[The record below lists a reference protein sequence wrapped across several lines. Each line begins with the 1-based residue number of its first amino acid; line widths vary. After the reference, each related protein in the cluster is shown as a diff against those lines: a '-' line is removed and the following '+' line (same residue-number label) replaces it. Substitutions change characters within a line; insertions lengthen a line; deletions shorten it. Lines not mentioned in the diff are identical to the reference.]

1 MNWMEEHD
9 SVFCREIIFVNPFS
23 AKKKSV
29 QRSALWQKV
38 ADTLNGITDPV
49 FYVDKR
55 SVRDH
60 IGVLVQRFKRKKAKE
75 LKESGTNPTKTEVDV
90 AIEQIIAMEESADEQ
105 HDLEDG
111 EKKDKMEGDRL
122 KAEEMRRTAI
132 ETMGKTQKR
141 KSEEGQSKAKKCRRS
156 GSETVE
162 FLKLKAEQDMNVKKQ
177 ELDLRKQEQEQ
188 EQMVEAQNQQRDMF
202 KQMIKQQQEQQKQ
215 MHDMQSLLMLQQQQ
229 QTTALMKIIET
240 LVPK

>member
-1 MNWMEEHD
+1 MNWTEEHD
-9 SVFCREIIFVNPFS
+9 SVFCREVIFVNPFS

-38 ADTLNGITDPV
+38 ADTLNSITDPV

-60 IGVLVQRFKRKKAKE
+60 IGVLAPRFKRKEAKE

-105 HDLEDG
+105 HDLEDC

-122 KAEEMRRTAI
+122 KAEEMRRTAM

-162 FLKLKAEQDMNVKKQ
+162 FLKLKAEQDMGVKKQ
-177 ELDLRKQEQEQ
+177 ELELRKQEQ

-202 KQMIKQQQEQQKQ
+202 KQMIKPQQEQQKQ

-229 QTTALMKIIET
+229 QQTTALMKIIET

>member
-1 MNWMEEHD
+1 MNWTEEHD

-29 QRSALWQKV
+29 QRSALWKKV

-60 IGVLVQRFKRKKAKE
+60 IGVLVQRFKRKEVKE

-90 AIEQIIAMEESADEQ
+90 ATEQIIAMQESADEQ

-122 KAEEMRRTAI
+122 KAEEMRRTAR
-132 ETMGKTQKR
+132 ETMGKTQIAVR
-141 KSEEGQSKAKKCRRS
+141 MEY
-156 GSETVE
+156 
-162 FLKLKAEQDMNVKKQ
+162 
-177 ELDLRKQEQEQ
+177 LRGGDWD
-188 EQMVEAQNQQRDMF
+188 EAQNGAHRVR
-202 KQMIKQQQEQQKQ
+202 
-215 MHDMQSLLMLQQQQ
+215 SLLSISSLFSVVFMCLILPTLKLILGKSAKITKNEVSQD
-229 QTTALMKIIET
+229 LMRFYSYEPLVET
-240 LVPK
+240 IL

>member
-1 MNWMEEHD
+1 M
-9 SVFCREIIFVNPFS
+9 
-23 AKKKSV
+23 
-29 QRSALWQKV
+29 
-38 ADTLNGITDPV
+38 
-49 FYVDKR
+49 
-55 SVRDH
+55 
-60 IGVLVQRFKRKKAKE
+60 
-75 LKESGTNPTKTEVDV
+75 KESGTNPTKTEVDV

-111 EKKDKMEGDRL
+111 EKKNKMEEDRL
-122 KAEEMRRTAI
+122 KAKEMRRTAM

-188 EQMVEAQNQQRDMF
+188 MVEAQNQLRDMF
-202 KQMIKQQQEQQKQ
+202 KQMKKQQQEQQKQ

-229 QTTALMKIIET
+229 QTTALTKIIET

>member
-1 MNWMEEHD
+1 MNWTEEHD
-9 SVFCREIIFVNPFS
+9 SVFCREIIFANPFS

-29 QRSALWQKV
+29 QRSALLYPKQHHRSC
-38 ADTLNGITDPV
+38 

-60 IGVLVQRFKRKKAKE
+60 IGVLIQRFKRKEAKE
-75 LKESGTNPTKTEVDV
+75 LKESRTNPTKTGVDV
-90 AIEQIIAMEESADEQ
+90 AIEQIIAMEESADKQ

-122 KAEEMRRTAI
+122 KATEMRRTDM

-141 KSEEGQSKAKKCRRS
+141 KSEKGQSRAKKCRRS

-162 FLKLKAEQDMNVKKQ
+162 F
-177 ELDLRKQEQEQ
+177 
-188 EQMVEAQNQQRDMF
+188 
-202 KQMIKQQQEQQKQ
+202 
-215 MHDMQSLLMLQQQQ
+215 
-229 QTTALMKIIET
+229 
-240 LVPK
+240 

>member
-1 MNWMEEHD
+1 MNWTEEHD

-60 IGVLVQRFKRKKAKE
+60 IGVLVQRFKRKEAKE

-122 KAEEMRRTAI
+122 KAEKCVGLLWRQWGKLRRESPRRGRAKQRNA
-132 ETMGKTQKR
+132 EEVGVKRLSFLNLKRSKT
-141 KSEEGQSKAKKCRRS
+141 
-156 GSETVE
+156 
-162 FLKLKAEQDMNVKKQ
+162 
-177 ELDLRKQEQEQ
+177 
-188 EQMVEAQNQQRDMF
+188 
-202 KQMIKQQQEQQKQ
+202 
-215 MHDMQSLLMLQQQQ
+215 
-229 QTTALMKIIET
+229 
-240 LVPK
+240 

>member
-1 MNWMEEHD
+1 M
-9 SVFCREIIFVNPFS
+9 NPFS
-23 AKKKSV
+23 AKKNSA

-38 ADTLNGITDPV
+38 ADTLKNITDPV

-60 IGVLVQRFKRKKAKE
+60 IGVLVQRFKRKEAKE
-75 LKESGTNPTKTEVDV
+75 LKESGTTPTKTEVDV

-111 EKKDKMEGDRL
+111 EKKGKMEGKTL
-122 KAEEMRRTAI
+122 KAVEMRRTAM

-141 KSEEGQSKAKKCRRS
+141 KSEEGQSKAKRCRS
-156 GSETVE
+156 GNETVE
-162 FLKLKAEQDMNVKKQ
+162 FLKLKTEQDMDVKKQ
-177 ELDLRKQEQEQ
+177 ELDLRKHQEQ

-202 KQMIKQQQEQQKQ
+202 KQMIKQQPGTAEQGEK
-215 MHDMQSLLMLQQQQ
+215 L
-229 QTTALMKIIET
+229 EG
-240 LVPK
+240 

>member
-1 MNWMEEHD
+1 MNWTEEHD

-29 QRSALWQKV
+29 QRSAFWQKV

-60 IGVLVQRFKRKKAKE
+60 IGVLVQRFKRKEAKE

-122 KAEEMRRTAI
+122 KAEEMRRTAM

-162 FLKLKAEQDMNVKKQ
+162 FLKLKAEQDMKQ
-177 ELDLRKQEQEQ
+177 ELGIVEESVLAAGKVPEDVSEVDKLDPHRYTSVGRLLRQHVSRYCCKGLTLPT
-188 EQMVEAQNQQRDMF
+188 
-202 KQMIKQQQEQQKQ
+202 
-215 MHDMQSLLMLQQQQ
+215 LLRHASFLLFRQD
-229 QTTALMKIIET
+229 
-240 LVPK
+240 

>member
-1 MNWMEEHD
+1 MNWTEEHD

-38 ADTLNGITDPV
+38 ADTLNSITDPV

-60 IGVLVQRFKRKKAKE
+60 IGVLVQRFKRKEAKE

-111 EKKDKMEGDRL
+111 DISRVSL
-122 KAEEMRRTAI
+122 KVAI
-132 ETMGKTQKR
+132 CTE
-141 KSEEGQSKAKKCRRS
+141 
-156 GSETVE
+156 
-162 FLKLKAEQDMNVKKQ
+162 N
-177 ELDLRKQEQEQ
+177 
-188 EQMVEAQNQQRDMF
+188 
-202 KQMIKQQQEQQKQ
+202 
-215 MHDMQSLLMLQQQQ
+215 
-229 QTTALMKIIET
+229 TTIIGFC
-240 LVPK
+240 

>member
-1 MNWMEEHD
+1 MNLTEEHD

-60 IGVLVQRFKRKKAKE
+60 IGVLVQRFKRKEAKE

-188 EQMVEAQNQQRDMF
+188 MVEAQNQQRDMF

-229 QTTALMKIIET
+229 QTTALTKIIET

>member
-1 MNWMEEHD
+1 MNWTEEND
-9 SVFCREIIFVNPFS
+9 SVCCREIIFVNPFS

-60 IGVLVQRFKRKKAKE
+60 IGVLVQRFKRKEAKE
-75 LKESGTNPTKTEVDV
+75 LKESGTNPTKTKVDV
-90 AIEQIIAMEESADEQ
+90 AIEQIIAMEESAGEQ

-122 KAEEMRRTAI
+122 KAEEMRRTAM

-141 KSEEGQSKAKKCRRS
+141 KSKEGQSKTKKCRRS
-156 GSETVE
+156 RSETAE

-177 ELDLRKQEQEQ
+177 ELGLRKQEQ

-215 MHDMQSLLMLQQQQ
+215 MHDMKSLQQQQ